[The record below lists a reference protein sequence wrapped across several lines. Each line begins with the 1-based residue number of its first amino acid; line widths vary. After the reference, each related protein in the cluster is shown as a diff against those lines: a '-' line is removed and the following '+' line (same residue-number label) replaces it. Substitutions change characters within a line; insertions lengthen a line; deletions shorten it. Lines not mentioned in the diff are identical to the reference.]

1 MPTNRDS
8 VFFERVARHL
18 PPFLRGGNNARLRLV
33 AESMTLFRMCV
44 AALIYLCL
52 SMSAAR
58 AADTPVAQP
67 VLPILHLLNE
77 GYVPGEL
84 RDSADGAVIRWQSP
98 VFANPFEFNLAS
110 VNAIHFPPPAKTSRP
125 IADYCFELERGD
137 VLFGS
142 LVGQSESEMEL
153 DVAKIGRV
161 HVKRSSVHR
170 FFRWRESAD
179 VIYLGPQGLAG
190 WVASPAGAWRDDLGH
205 LTTSQEASLRGDFGL
220 PDRAVVEFEISW
232 KKRPD
237 FVLSLGTGDKGMG
250 DDEKTKGLAA
260 CRFEVWG
267 NEIVVLRE
275 LEGIADMAPVLTGLP
290 AQTTQATSSSGSAHF
305 QAFLDQ
311 KRGRCL
317 VFSASGSRLADLNVV
332 SDKPQVLGGIR
343 LENKHG
349 DVKLERLRISSWTGE
364 LPREVEADQPR
375 IHLTDG
381 SIEYGQVTGYDAAA
395 RQFVVRGKAGDSR
408 VSADSL
414 DSAFLS
420 FPAETDPAAAR
431 ALFHDGTQVSGAVVK
446 VANGNLWIKSAAI
459 REPLRLAV
467 AGLRSVISLR
477 HDSASSDKEADAGS
491 GSRTGAG
498 GDGRLGTLEL
508 DGVRL
513 RGRLV
518 DGREEPEASCLVW
531 QPVGSQLAS
540 AIRPGISGRIV
551 YREPPP
557 RKQPQQAA
565 APGMPAAR
573 VARAAVVAR
582 AQGGVSVTTT
592 VRAGQKGTGQP
603 SMYLLTGDTIPCEVT
618 SIDENGVSFK
628 TSVSD
633 SKFVAHDKIK
643 AVELVRG
650 TSNAQGLTKAKQS
663 RLLTLPRM
671 QKESPPTHLIRSLD
685 GDYLRCRLVGMDDKR
700 LQVEVRLEMKE
711 IPRERV
717 ARIIWL
723 HAEDLDK
730 PAAGDEAERKPD
742 GKTVRTESGTDEEKI
757 RRLLDKPARV
767 EFLDLH
773 LEDCVNYLGENHK
786 TTIAVTLKKND
797 AGVSL
802 KKPITLKMEKATLG
816 DVLKRIFEPLDLT
829 YTIENEELHVTAS
842 AKAQEKTVKEK
853 IEMVAAEDKIKRSL
867 DMPTQ
872 LEFRDLAL
880 DDCINYL
887 QKFHE
892 ITISVNEQALKD
904 EGVAL
909 DQPITLKLAGVSF
922 RSVLKLL
929 LEPVQL
935 TYVIEN
941 GELRI
946 ITTTV
951 ATGRKSLPAADLTL
965 ANVTRYGDK
974 PRTRVQVLR
983 NDETRLTFFPDKFAE
998 SDLWGASDVLGACRV
1013 SLAQI
1018 DMLLIGTAIEQAAA
1032 QLDYQKWKLQNA
1044 VEPKFVHA
1052 GDGDDDADAGTE
1064 SQLVGKP
1071 APPFELDLLAGGK
1084 FKLADQKGRVIVL
1097 DFWATWCG
1105 PCLAAMPQVD
1115 RAVREFQEQGVQL
1128 IAVNLEEGP
1137 KPIKSMLERHK
1148 LDLTVA
1154 LDRDGAVAGKY
1165 QASAIPQTV
1174 IIDGEGKVVR
1184 VFIGGGSHLEDQL
1197 RAALRS
1203 LFPDAPAQKAAP

>member
-1 MPTNRDS
+1 M
-8 VFFERVARHL
+8 
-18 PPFLRGGNNARLRLV
+18 
-33 AESMTLFRMCV
+33 
-44 AALIYLCL
+44 
-52 SMSAAR
+52 
-58 AADTPVAQP
+58 AADTPAAQP

-84 RDSADGAVIRWQSP
+84 RDSADEAVIRWQSP
-98 VFANPFEFNLAS
+98 VFANPFEFSLAN
-110 VNAIHFPPPAKTSRP
+110 VNAVHFPPPAKASRP
-125 IADYCFELERGD
+125 VADYCFELKRGD

-142 LVGQSESEMEL
+142 LVGQNEREMEL

-205 LTTSQEASLRGDFGL
+205 LATSQEASLRGDFGL
-220 PDRAVVEFEISW
+220 PDRAVVEVEISW
-232 KKRPD
+232 KKKPD
-237 FVLSLGTGDKGMG
+237 FVLSLGTGNEDKSNGQ
-250 DDEKTKGLAA
+250 AA

-290 AQTTQATSSSGSAHF
+290 AQTAQATASSGSAHF
-305 QAFLDQ
+305 QVFLDQ

-349 DVKLERLRISSWTGE
+349 DVKLERLRISSWTGD

-381 SIEYGQVTGYDAAA
+381 SIQYGQVIEYDAAK
-395 RQFVVRGKAGDSR
+395 RQFVVRGKAGDST
-408 VSADSL
+408 VSTDTL

-420 FPAETDPAAAR
+420 FPAETELAAAR
-431 ALFHDGTQVSGAVVK
+431 ALFHDGTQVSGDIVK
-446 VANGNLWIKSAAI
+446 VADGDLWIKSAAI
-459 REPLRLAV
+459 REPLRLPV
-467 AGLRSVISLR
+467 AGLRSVVSLR
-477 HDSASSDKEADAGS
+477 HDSASSDKDADAGS
-491 GSRTGAG
+491 GNRAAAG
-498 GDGRLGTLEL
+498 TEGRLGTLEL
-508 DGVRL
+508 EGVRL

-518 DGREEPEASCLVW
+518 DGREEPGASCLVW

-540 AIRPGISGRIV
+540 ALRPGISGRIV

-557 RKQPQQAA
+557 KRNAAPQAA
-565 APGMPAAR
+565 APGMPGAVR
-573 VARAAVVAR
+573 VARAGVVAR
-582 AQGGVSVTTT
+582 AQGGASVTTT

-618 SIDENGVSFK
+618 TIDENGVSFK
-628 TSVSD
+628 TSLSD

-650 TSNAQGLTKAKQS
+650 TSNAPGLTKAKQS

-730 PAAGDEAERKPD
+730 AIAGDEAERTPD
-742 GKTVRTESGTDEEKI
+742 GKTARTETITDEVKI
-757 RRLLDKPARV
+757 RRLLAKPARV

-773 LEDCVNYLGENHK
+773 LEDCVNYLGENHQ
-786 TTIAVTLKKND
+786 TTIAVTMKENG

-802 KKPITLKMEKATLG
+802 KKPITLKMDNSTLG
-816 DVLKRIFEPLDLT
+816 DVLKRMFEPLHLT
-829 YTIENEELHVTAS
+829 YTIENEELHLTTS
-842 AKAQEKTVKEK
+842 AKAEEKTLKEK
-853 IEMVAAEDKIKRSL
+853 IGMVAAEDKIKRSL

-872 LEFRDLAL
+872 LEFNDLAL
-880 DDCINYL
+880 EDCINYL

-892 ITISVNEQALKD
+892 ITISVDKQELQD

-909 DQPITLKLAGVSF
+909 DQPITLKLAEVSF
-922 RSVLKLL
+922 RSVLRLL

-935 TYVIEN
+935 SYVIEN
-941 GELRI
+941 GEMRI
-946 ITTTV
+946 VTTV
-951 ATGRKSLPAADLTL
+951 DATGRRIRPAVDRNPAY
-965 ANVTRYGDK
+965 ATRTGDK

-998 SDLWGASDVLGACRV
+998 ADLWGASDVLGACRV

-1018 DMLLIGTAIEQAAA
+1018 DMLLIGTAIEHAAA

-1044 VEPKFVHA
+1044 VEPKFVNA
-1052 GDGDDDADAGTE
+1052 GDGGDGGDAGTE

-1084 FKLADQKGRVIVL
+1084 FKLADQKGHVVVL

-1115 RAVREFQEQGVQL
+1115 RAVREFENQGVQL
-1128 IAVNLEEGP
+1128 VAVNLEEGP

-1174 IIDGEGKVVR
+1174 IIDSEGKVVR
-1184 VFIGGGSHLEDQL
+1184 VFIGGGTHFEEQL
-1197 RAALRS
+1197 RAALNT
-1203 LFPDAPAQKAAP
+1203 LFPDAPAQKSAP